1 MKSRGLIQRPGLL
14 RGFVMNEHTENNDR
28 LLQRSL
34 TDALGPEPLRDKD
47 IERLLDAES
56 AVTANDEQ
64 LNRILDGART
74 LVEQSA
80 SHTVGNRWAQDLSG
94 RKFSG
99 AARVTMRRI
108 SDRPQDSRNRNPR
121 GAVAA
126 LTVAAMS
133 LLAVLFWTS
142 KESLRFQTVVAE
154 HKAERQLQIASIRR
168 HWMTAQTVPVVEST
182 RVSVGDVIRTGARE
196 RRRVNLPDG
205 SVLYVNESAVLKV
218 VTARKIEVQRG
229 EVFVEVVPQFD
240 PKNQRELFEVV
251 TPTRTVTA
259 LGTKFGVDTS
269 GVDTEVLVT
278 QGKVKVSGVKT
289 IIAAGKQLVA
299 AVETRSLTSHTVLPA
314 LRASEHL
321 GWTRDLM
328 VAAAGALVPASDYAG
343 GAIIT
348 VDPNGQET
356 KLSLR
361 KYHVDVHIE
370 DGFARTT
377 IDQTYFNH
385 TQSRLEGTFH
395 FPLPPD
401 ASLSRLAMYVNGKLM
416 EGGMAE
422 REHARNTFEKIVHK
436 MKDPALLEWVDGST
450 FKMRVFPLEA
460 RQEKRIVLSY
470 TQRLNSAYGKTY
482 YRFPAGHS
490 MDVVRD
496 WSTSLRVKNGGTEKW
511 HSPSHA
517 MTSTPDGSDLLLTAE
532 EQNSRM
538 DRDLVLELGAAGAD
552 ELTSP
557 GVKSSG
563 AQWCKTTHGGHQYLL
578 LRYRPELPGKTKRS
592 PRHWVFLFEASAD
605 RNPLLARTQIE
616 IIRTLLDNAE
626 HSDTFNIVT
635 ANTKAIAFSKNSL
648 KCSARNIAKAK
659 SYLDQIHLIGAL
671 DLQKALTRCGELCDS
686 ENETVVVHT
695 GSAIPVLG
703 TQDQSELLK
712 DIPVAAGYVGVGVGK
727 LWSRPFMKEAASRSG
742 GYFTQINPDE
752 EVRWRAF
759 ELSSLLNTPR
769 LLNVKVAETGT
780 QSGEATFLNFA
791 DTIVQGEEICAVT
804 RCTAG
809 ENLPKSV
816 VVTGLLNGKPWKRT
830 VKVKRV
836 AQQAE
841 HLPRSWAKL
850 QIDRL
855 IADGAVEHKN
865 EIIRLSKSMYVMSPF
880 TSLLVLE
887 NEEMYTQHNIDRG
900 RKDHWALYACPAEIK
915 VVEELLTAPAVV
927 EVEKMSEPTWQD
939 TVRALSMPRV
949 VSWSSWD
956 KDQNG
961 ALSVNEMLRRNVS
974 SGAYRGRPTVR
985 FRQSDSNVR
994 HTYPYYSSN
1003 IALRDFG
1010 VTDGRVWFDDGLYF
1024 DSTRTPLRAEVEY
1037 EQLILDPTSV
1047 RDEALNL
1054 RGDVNVKA
1062 ILDIGPLI
1070 IKGDEADVASVQRV
1084 IRELEQANVGVMP
1097 EQQLRAAAP
1106 MTESSWG
1113 SRFKLTLPT
1122 TPDDLSGPE
1131 QLDGLARFGRY
1142 DFSVPV
1148 YSVDDLVALPGDSV
1162 SFVPDLNFDGYIRSD
1177 ATLRDWGIPVVDN
1190 TDLNLTSPLWAFRPP
1205 VAIPTPMRAHDVFFG
1220 EVAPN
1225 LNSLFADVNGTGNL
1239 NDSWVLSPQLNLG
1252 PRIIIPEEQEQQIL
1266 GVEEFFSLQYGIP
1279 QQSQRSF
1286 GLQSEA
1292 EGLPKLSFQRD
1303 PTSVDGERQFLR
1315 LTEQFED
1322 LYGQRRFAEAEL
1334 VAKKAQTLNVA
1345 AKQGLIMEQKA
1356 KLQRQIAFNEQ
1367 LKADLA
1373 TDFLRAMNDSVGYDV
1388 KLSVMS
1394 PAVKRTLG
1402 TNRSWT
1408 ELSRGWGAYRR
1419 PELRRLVESERK
1431 IENLLSRVV
1440 SLHFHNAPL
1449 TDVIRHIATTWGV
1462 NIALETQAMKAKGQ
1476 MVNQR
1481 VSIDVD
1487 GITLRSALNLLLAQA
1502 GGLVYD
1508 IENGVLKITTR
1519 LAKVSRDDI
1528 QPHFGRDPRYFCDL
1542 MSHAPGLNTS
1552 RADVLALAETISDK
1566 ALAVGSSATTDA
1578 PKTAVRARG
1587 RITAAAKRLIDG
1599 ARSSGWERI
1608 TFPAADGPEAFSVLC
1623 DGAGRYVYSRIVSE
1637 GLREE
1642 VLCDGDSLTHVYSDI
1657 GLASQRTFSRF
1668 HRRTIES
1675 LVPWLV
1681 PPVAELARGAD
1692 VIAIDDRTV
1701 AIVPQA
1707 VTAADRAAPGLEG
1720 TEEEKRTDV
1729 EKSGTVTQP
1738 EIKRE
1743 QDSVGSAGPVIEVHF
1758 VFGDDGR
1765 LQERR
1770 LVSSESKTVVLRT
1783 VFESDGTI
1791 RMLDGDDEELAVVK
1805 LKREV
1810 AEAPALELKDAQLVV
1825 LPMPI
1830 RSSATVLKG
1839 KAVNDGE
1846 PDLST
1851 WSKKELMAL
1860 ILADTAEGNGVRV
1873 AKTID
1878 AQFFSK
1884 NDRRDGLYVLLS
1896 RFPKRLVWEE
1906 DVAKSDGR
1914 KRQVD
1919 LRPSPEGSPLRQF
1932 VRQYISWTLNADG
1945 SATEFAI
1952 EGSSDGFVQRL
1963 ATARNLYQRWSS
1975 GAATNDRTTS
1985 QIRTELQRALKFV
1998 ASCRTDAMGW
2008 TLLSVI
2014 HPKIEAAELNE
2025 MFARAAAEFEDNP
2038 QLARLVRQE
2047 RVAAL
2052 FKAGR
2057 HQKARQLYAQLLRAA
2072 IRQGTQPQIAADIRE
2087 RFVSHG
2093 GQEAWSDLVV
2103 ACGSALTKA
2112 KLLRTA
2118 FLFSVQLNQLGDTE
2132 AAGQLMEQVL
2142 AEVTA
2147 EKRPDVTLLAV
2158 EHLRRLADGRAGE
2171 LMDSL
2176 LELQQ
2181 LQNDSRMWRYAAR
2194 VADDLGHRQTAVLRL
2209 EHAIYLEFQ
2218 NRPDVINVEKLRAVY
2233 TDLLT
2238 RFEEIIDASATLETA
2253 VPDDMF
2259 ARIIRSAD
2267 QWRSLE
2273 DDATTC
2279 CHLTAR
2285 ILSKLNQTDLAW
2297 SYLTT
2302 PLAGQSGESA
2312 PWRTLADNLTEQK
2325 QVELAD
2331 MAWSRA
2337 FEFERTNP
2345 ELLLSHAK
2353 MLSANGQA
2361 VASRRLLKQIVD
2373 TNWQPRF
2380 ARVQQQARNLLP

>member
-1 MKSRGLIQRPGLL
+1 
-14 RGFVMNEHTENNDR
+14 MNEHTDHNDR
-28 LLQRSL
+28 LLQPSL
-34 TDALGPEPLRDKD
+34 TAALGPEPLRDEE

-56 AVTANDEQ
+56 AVAADDDQ
-64 LNRILDGART
+64 LSRILDGART
-74 LVEQSA
+74 LVERSN
-80 SHTVGNRWAQDLSG
+80 SHTVGNRWLQDSSD

-99 AARVTMRRI
+99 ASGVTMKRI
-108 SDRPQDSRNRNPR
+108 SDTTQNPRNRNPR

-142 KESLRFQTVVAE
+142 EESTRFVTAVAE
-154 HKAERQLQIASIRR
+154 QKAERQYQIASIRR
-168 HWMTAQTVPVVEST
+168 HWMTAQTVPVVAST

-205 SVLYVNESAVLKV
+205 SVLYVNESAILEVA
-218 VTARKIEVQRG
+218 TARKIEVQRG

-240 PKNQRELFEVV
+240 QENQRELFEVV
-251 TPTRTVTA
+251 TPTRTITA
-259 LGTKFGVDTS
+259 LGTKFGVNAS
-269 GVDTEVLVT
+269 GVDPDVLVT
-278 QGKVKVSGVKT
+278 QGKVKVSGVKK
-289 IIAAGKQLVA
+289 IIEAGRQLVS
-299 AVETRSLTSHTVLPA
+299 AVETRSFEKTGSLKSYTLRPA

-321 GWTRDLM
+321 GWTRELM
-328 VAAAGALVPASDYAG
+328 VAASGALVPASEYAG

-348 VDPNGQET
+348 VDPKGQET

-422 REHARNTFEKIVHK
+422 RQHARNTFEKIVHK
-436 MKDPALLEWVDGST
+436 MKDPALLEWVNGST

-460 RQEKRIVLSY
+460 RQGKRIVLSY

-496 WSTSLRVKNGGTEKW
+496 WSTSVRVQNGGAEKW

-517 MTSTPDGSDLLLTAE
+517 MNSTPDGSDLLLTAE
-532 EQNSRM
+532 EKNSLM
-538 DRDLVLELGAAGAD
+538 DRDLVLELGATATEGVAPQR
-552 ELTSP
+552 LKTS
-557 GVKSSG
+557 V
-563 AQWCKTTHGGHQYLL
+563 AQWCKTTHDGHQYLL

-616 IIRTLLDNAE
+616 IIRTLLDNAG

-635 ANTKAIAFSKNSL
+635 ANTTAIAFSKKPL
-648 KCSARNIAKAK
+648 KCSARNIAKATA
-659 SYLDQIHLIGAL
+659 YLDQIHLIGAL

-686 ENETVVVHT
+686 EKETVVVHT

-703 TQDQSELLK
+703 TQGQSELLK
-712 DIPVAAGYVGVGVGK
+712 DIPDAASYVGVGVGK

-769 LLNVKVAETGT
+769 LLNVKVEETRSFEKTGSLV
-780 QSGEATFLNFA
+780 QQAGEATFLNFA
-791 DTIVQGEEICAVT
+791 DTIVQGEEVCAVT

-809 ENLPKSV
+809 EKLPKSV
-816 VVTGLLNGKPWKRT
+816 VVTGLLNGKPWRRT
-830 VKVKRV
+830 VKVKKV
-836 AQQAE
+836 VLQAE

-850 QIDRL
+850 QLDRL
-855 IADGAVEHKN
+855 IADGAAEHRN
-865 EIIRLSKSMYVMSPF
+865 EIIRVSKSMYVMSPF

-887 NEEMYTQHNIDRG
+887 NEEMYTRYNIDRG

-915 VVEELLTAPAVV
+915 VVKELLAAPAFV
-927 EVEKMSEPTWQD
+927 ELEKMSERNWHD
-939 TVRALSMPRV
+939 TVRTLSLPRV

-956 KDQNG
+956 IDQNG
-961 ALSVNEMLRRNVS
+961 DLSVDEMLRRNVP
-974 SGAYRGRPTVR
+974 SGLFRGSPTGR
-985 FRQSDSNVR
+985 FRQSDSNAR
-994 HTYPYYSSN
+994 YGYQYSYAN
-1003 IALRDFG
+1003 DALRDFG
-1010 VTDGRVWFDDGLYF
+1010 VTDGRVWFEDGLYF
-1024 DSTRTPLRAEVEY
+1024 DSNRSRLRTEVDY
-1037 EQLILDPTSV
+1037 RDLLLDPKSV
-1047 RDEALNL
+1047 RDGSLNL
-1054 RGDVNVKA
+1054 RGEVNVKA
-1062 ILDIGPLI
+1062 MQDLGILI
-1070 IKGDEADVASVQRV
+1070 IKGNEADVKRV
-1084 IRELEQANVGVMP
+1084 EGIIRELEQANVGVIP
-1097 EQQLRAAAP
+1097 EPWLRAAAP
-1106 MTESSWG
+1106 MTEFSPQGTGFNHTVPNTS
-1113 SRFKLTLPT
+1113 F
-1122 TPDDLSGPE
+1122 DLSD
-1131 QLDGLARFGRY
+1131 LVDVDRLSRFGRNR
-1142 DFSVPV
+1142 FSSPV
-1148 YSVDDLVALPGDSV
+1148 YSAHDFADSLGESFAFFPDIDDDFDGYRRSDAMWGKLGMPLVNYVD
-1162 SFVPDLNFDGYIRSD
+1162 PDLNSVLWGFRSPAMQPPAVTRYD
-1177 ATLRDWGIPVVDN
+1177 VYFGDVTPD
-1190 TDLNLTSPLWAFRPP
+1190 FR
-1205 VAIPTPMRAHDVFFG
+1205 
-1220 EVAPN
+1220 
-1225 LNSLFADVNGTGNL
+1225 LFADVNGNGDL
-1239 NDSWVLSPQLNLG
+1239 NGQRFLSPQVNLG
-1252 PRIIIPEEQEQQIL
+1252 FGMGIPAQVGQQQRGAEQ
-1266 GVEEFFSLQYGIP
+1266 FFSIQHGIP
-1279 QQSQRSF
+1279 QRSKKSLD
-1286 GLQSEA
+1286 LQSLDDQLSA
-1292 EGLPKLSFQRD
+1292 LSFQRG
-1303 PTSVDGERQFLR
+1303 TVAVDGERHFLQ
-1315 LTEQFED
+1315 LTERFED
-1322 LYGQRRFAEAEL
+1322 LYRQQRFAEAEI
-1334 VAKKAQTLNVA
+1334 VAKHARTLNVDA
-1345 AKQGLIMEQKA
+1345 VQSVIMEEKA
-1356 KLQRQIAFNEQ
+1356 KLQRQFAFNHQLMEQ
-1367 LKADLA
+1367 QAEG
-1373 TDFLRAMNDSVGYDV
+1373 FLDV
-1388 KLSVMS
+1388 MSGVELSVIS
-1394 PAVKRTLG
+1394 PQVERALG
-1402 TNRSWT
+1402 RDKGRSK
-1408 ELSRGWGAYRR
+1408 LSRGWGAYRR
-1419 PELRRLVESERK
+1419 PELRRLVESERTTEK
-1431 IENLLSRVV
+1431 LLRQTV

-1449 TDVIRHIATTWGV
+1449 TDVIRHIATTCGV
-1462 NIALETQAMKAKGQ
+1462 NIALDTQAIKAQGLT
-1476 MVNQR
+1476 VNQR

-1487 GITLRSALNLLLAQA
+1487 GIALQRALNLLLDQV
-1502 GGLVYD
+1502 GGLVCVID
-1508 IENGVLKITTR
+1508 NDALKITTR
-1519 LAKVSRDDI
+1519 LVKASRDRI
-1528 QPHFGRDPRYFCDL
+1528 HPQFGRDPRYFCDL
-1542 MSHAPGLNTS
+1542 ISHAPGLNTS
-1552 RADVLALAETISDK
+1552 IADVLALAETMSDK
-1566 ALAVGSSATTDA
+1566 PLAVGSSA
-1578 PKTAVRARG
+1578 PKTAVIFRG
-1587 RITAAAKRLIDG
+1587 QITAAAKRLIDG

-1608 TFPAADGPEAFSVLC
+1608 TFPAADGQEPFSVLC

-1642 VLCDGDSLTHVYSDI
+1642 VLCDGESLTHVYSDI

-1681 PPVAELARGAD
+1681 PSVAELTRGAD
-1692 VIAIDDRTV
+1692 VISIDDQTV
-1701 AIVPQA
+1701 AIVRQA
-1707 VTAADRAAPGLEG
+1707 VGAISTAAPASKKVDVAEKADVNTSGIIEQPVAEPG
-1720 TEEEKRTDV
+1720 
-1729 EKSGTVTQP
+1729 
-1738 EIKRE
+1738 
-1743 QDSVGSAGPVIEVHF
+1743 QDSSGAAGSAFEIHF

-2218 NRPDVINVEKLRAVY
+2218 NRPAVINVEKLRAVY

-2238 RFEEIIDASATLETA
+2238 RFEEIIDASVTLETA
-2253 VPDDMF
+2253 VPEDMF
-2259 ARIIRSAD
+2259 ARIVRAAD

-2285 ILSKLNQTDLAW
+2285 ILSKLHQTNLAW

-2312 PWRTLADNLTEQK
+2312 PWRTLANNLTK
-2325 QVELAD
+2325 QNQVDLAD

-2337 FEFERTNP
+2337 FEFEQTNP

-2353 MLSANGQA
+2353 MLAANGRG

-2373 TNWQPRF
+2373 SNWQPRF
-2380 ARVQQQARNLLP
+2380 ARVQQQARSLLP